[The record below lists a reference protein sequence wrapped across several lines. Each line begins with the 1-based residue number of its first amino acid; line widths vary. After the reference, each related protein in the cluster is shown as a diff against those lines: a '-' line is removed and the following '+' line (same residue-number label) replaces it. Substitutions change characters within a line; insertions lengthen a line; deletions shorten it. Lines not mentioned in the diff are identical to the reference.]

1 MQSNK
6 TAMRAA
12 FEDALNQQVLSTK
25 TSDQKETKT
34 MDNSLQIFAPAPEL
48 ADATKARRKE
58 EVVFYAVKANPGGKS
73 KDYSDLL
80 GFETSPS
87 LSRLLSA
94 GFIKATRVPG
104 MGGVNTYEAV
114 LARFNVG
121 KLRTRTA
128 GKSQAKKPANRKE
141 PVKPMV
147 ASRADSVNLLNAR
160 QIVSTMP
167 APVAKEVYLELKK
180 LFD

>member
-25 TSDQKETKT
+25 ISEKKETKT
-34 MDNSLQIFAPAPEL
+34 MHNSLQIFAPAPEL

-73 KDYSDLL
+73 KDYRELV
-80 GFETSPS
+80 GFDTAPS
-87 LSRLLSA
+87 LSRLLTA
-94 GFIKATRVPG
+94 GFIKATRVTG
-104 MGGVNTYEAV
+104 AGGVNTYEAV
-114 LARFNVG
+114 LARFDIN
-121 KLRTRTA
+121 KFRTRIE
-128 GKSQAKKPANRKE
+128 GKSQAKKPAPSEARA
-141 PVKPMV
+141 KPMV
-147 ASRADSVNLLNAR
+147 ATRADSVHTLNAK
-160 QIVSTMP
+160 QLVNTMP

-180 LFD
+180 LFG

>member
-25 TSDQKETKT
+25 MSDQKETKT

-48 ADATKARRKE
+48 ADATKTRRKE
-58 EVVFYAVKANPGGKS
+58 EIVFYAVKANPGGKS

-80 GFETSPS
+80 GFEASPS

-94 GFIKATRVPG
+94 GFIKATRVSG
-104 MGGVNTYEAV
+104 MGGVNVYEAV
-114 LARFNVG
+114 RARFNLD
-121 KLRTRTA
+121 KLRTRID
-128 GKSQAKKPANRKE
+128 GKSQTKKPAPSKARA
-141 PVKPMV
+141 KPMV
-147 ASRADSVNLLNAR
+147 ASRADSVHILNAK
-160 QIVSTMP
+160 QLVSTMP

-180 LFD
+180 LFG

>member
-6 TAMRAA
+6 TVMRAA

-25 TSDQKETKT
+25 ISEKKETKT

-58 EVVFYAVKANPGGKS
+58 EVVFYAVKANPGGKT
-73 KDYSDLL
+73 KDYSELV
-80 GFETSPS
+80 GFHTGPS
-87 LSRLLSA
+87 LSRLLTA

-104 MGGVNTYEAV
+104 AGGVHIFEAV
-114 LARFNVG
+114 LARFDIL
-121 KLRTRTA
+121 KLRTRVE
-128 GKSQAKKPANRKE
+128 GKSQAKKPAPSEARA
-141 PVKPMV
+141 KPMV
-147 ASRADSVNLLNAR
+147 ATRADSVHTLNAK
-160 QIVSTMP
+160 QLVHTMP

-180 LFD
+180 LFG